1 MRGEKFKRDEKLK
14 KVTSFGE
21 GVSIVATKLLGRNK
35 MKIVAPRTIIPIG
48 GHPRAPNNNPS
59 TRGKQMKTHEYIFLK

>member
-1 MRGEKFKRDEKLK
+1 MRGKKFKRDKKLK

-48 GHPRAPNNNPS
+48 GRPRAPNNNPS
-59 TRGKQMKTHEYIFLK
+59 TRGKQMKTHK